1 MVSEP
6 DEKSLLPYFNIV
18 SEPYLHFEKV
28 GEETEKKLLMGKPA
42 KEFFSSIWDR
52 NTIEPIPLNELV
64 KLIVSKDNS
73 KNTDKAKDGNARKR
87 IDRGIKYGTLRKDE
101 LKNITFG
108 GTSEEWRKMT
118 SHLGQA
124 SDNGKITVR
133 CSDGEMKF
141 DLY

>member
-1 MVSEP
+1 M
-6 DEKSLLPYFNIV
+6 
-18 SEPYLHFEKV
+18 HFEKV

-101 LKNITFG
+101 LKNIYL
-108 GTSEEWRKMT
+108 K
-118 SHLGQA
+118 A
-124 SDNGKITVR
+124 DN
-133 CSDGEMKF
+133 
-141 DLY
+141 